1 MDEISLRL
9 GGVGGRAAAR
19 RGHVVAEYQVAP
31 DVDPTNSPRPYLHPV
46 RTLGGALVT
55 DALPEDHRWHLGVSL
70 AVQDVNGNNLWG
82 GRTYVRDAG
91 YTWLPDHGRIEHL
104 SWVERADDR
113 LVHRLRWVGAGG
125 DTLLTEERL
134 IGARRVPG
142 RSDAWVLQ
150 FRYTLTAPADRD
162 ITLGSPATNGRP
174 GGAGYGGFF
183 WRVASREAGGQAGT
197 AAHRPDADPPQ
208 VFTAGAEGEDATN
221 GSTEPW
227 LAMTGTDP
235 AGTPYTLVFA
245 GLAKRDGDAD
255 GDHWFVRSTMYPG
268 VCAAFAFDRPRV
280 IGAGGSQVGEHAVVV
295 ADGTLTRA
303 EAADLAASAAL

>member
-1 MDEISLRL
+1 MGEISLRL

-19 RGHVVAEYQVAP
+19 KGHAVAEYQVAP
-31 DVDPTNSPRPYLHPV
+31 DVDPKNSPRPYLHPV

-113 LVHRLRWVGAGG
+113 LAHRLRWVGADGG
-125 DTLLTEERL
+125 TLLTEERQ
-134 IGARRVPG
+134 ISARLVPR
-142 RSDAWVLQ
+142 RSDAWMLH
-150 FRYTLTAPADRD
+150 FRYTLTAPAESD

-183 WRVASREAGGQAGT
+183 WRV

-221 GSTEPW
+221 GSTEQW

-235 AGTPYTLVFA
+235 AGTPYTLVFI
-245 GLAKRDGDAD
+245 GLAKGDGDAD

-280 IGAGGSQVGEHAVVV
+280 IGAGGSHLGEHAVVV

-303 EAADLAASAAL
+303 EAGDLAAWATM